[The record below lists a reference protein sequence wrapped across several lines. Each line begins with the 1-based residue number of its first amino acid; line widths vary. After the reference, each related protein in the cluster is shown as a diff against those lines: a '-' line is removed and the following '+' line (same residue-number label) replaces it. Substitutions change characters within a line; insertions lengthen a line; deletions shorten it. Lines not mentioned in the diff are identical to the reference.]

1 MRPRRREIGP
11 DGFRGWGGQ
20 SDPRAMQT
28 LRDRATG
35 IVRRLRE
42 AGFEAYFAGGCVRD
56 QLLGREAEDYDIAT
70 SAPPPR
76 VQELFPHT
84 VPVGI
89 QFGVILVLEDGA
101 PFEVA
106 TFRSDGIYLDG
117 RHPVAVHFSTAEAD
131 ARRRDFTI
139 NGIFF
144 DPLAGTVIDYVG
156 GQADLRA
163 GVVRAIGDP
172 AERLSEDRLRM
183 IRAVRF
189 AARFGFE
196 IDAGTLAAI
205 RKEARAITEVAWERI
220 GEEIVKILTEGAAR
234 RGFELL
240 DGAGLLR
247 AVLPEI
253 AALAG
258 VAQSADYH
266 PEGDVLVHTL
276 LLLEQ
281 LPAGSR
287 ETLALGGLLHDVA
300 KPACAAERDGRIT
313 FYGHCERGAEMALET
328 CRRLRRSRDV
338 GNRVAYL
345 VKNHLRLV
353 QAAEMRPATLK
364 RMLREEGFDE
374 LLELARLDALASN
387 GNLRH
392 VEFCKAKLLE
402 LGEEAIRPEPFVR
415 GRDLIAM
422 GYEPGTHFAKI
433 LEAVET
439 AQLDGAVRSRE
450 EAEAWVRE
458 RYPLTRR

>member
-1 MRPRRREIGP
+1 
-11 DGFRGWGGQ
+11 
-20 SDPRAMQT
+20 MQT
-28 LRDRATG
+28 LRDKATG
-35 IVRRLRE
+35 VVRRLRE
-42 AGFEAYFAGGCVRD
+42 AGFETYFAGGCVRD
-56 QLLGREAEDYDIAT
+56 QLLGREPLDYDVAT
-70 SAPPPR
+70 SAPPGR
-76 VQELFPHT
+76 VQELFPQT

-89 QFGVILVLEDGA
+89 QFGVVLVLLDGA
-101 PFEVA
+101 PIEVA
-106 TFRSDGIYLDG
+106 TFRSDGVYLDG
-117 RHPVAVHFSTAEAD
+117 RHPVSVNFGTAEAD

-156 GQADLRA
+156 GEADLRA
-163 GVVRAIGDP
+163 GIVRAIGDP
-172 AERLSEDRLRM
+172 AARLGEDRLRM

-196 IDAGTLAAI
+196 I
-205 RKEARAITEVAWERI
+205 EARTAATISRVARTITEVAWERI

-240 DGAGLLR
+240 RDTRLLR
-247 AVLPEI
+247 PILPEI

-258 VAQSADYH
+258 VAQSPDYH
-266 PEGDVLVHTL
+266 PEGDVMVHTL
-276 LLLEQ
+276 LLLER
-281 LPAGSR
+281 LPAGCT

-300 KPACAAERDGRIT
+300 KPECAAERDGRIT
-313 FYGHCERGAEMALET
+313 FYGHSERGAELALEI

-338 GNRVAYL
+338 GDRVAYL

-364 RMLREEGFDE
+364 RMLREDGFAE

-392 VEFCKAKLLE
+392 VEFCKGKLE
-402 LGEEAIRPEPFVR
+402 GLGAEAIKPEPFVR

-422 GYEPGTHFAKI
+422 GYEPGPDFGKM

-439 AQLDGAVRSRE
+439 AQLDGEVRSPE
-450 EAEAWVRE
+450 EAQAWVRE
-458 RYPLTRR
+458 RYPLAGRGGR